1 MKEEKEQRQAV
12 RHAAAP
18 LTITNI
24 HRGHLTQRHTS
35 LTIGAAACSTR
46 YSERYGSRLHG
57 RPDRS
62 IGVI

>member
-35 LTIGAAACSTR
+35 LTIEAAACSTR
-46 YSERYGSRLHG
+46 FILKDMEVSSMVDQIGQSE
-57 RPDRS
+57 
-62 IGVI
+62 